1 MNIYIGS
8 DHRGFELKRELAAW
22 LIGKGYD
29 VTDMGPKEKNP
40 EDDYPQFGFAVAEA
54 VAKEEGARGIVICGS
69 GTGMAVVANR
79 VRGVRA
85 VLAHDSQLVVAG
97 RRDDDVNVLALGA
110 DFIGTEDAEKV
121 VEVFLNTEF
130 AGEERH
136 VRRLREI
143 ADYGES
149 FR

>member
-22 LIGKGYD
+22 LMGKGYG
-29 VTDMGPKEKNP
+29 VTDVGPQENNP

-69 GTGMAVVANR
+69 GTGMAVVANK

-85 VLAHDSQLVVAG
+85 VLAHDSQLVAAG

-110 DFIGTEDAEKV
+110 DFIGAEDAKKV

-136 VRRLREI
+136 VRRLKEI
-143 ADYGES
+143 ADYGELL
-149 FR
+149 